1 MFYLSGDAPS
11 PVRRFRGMR
20 SSLPHPGL
28 SIGSEA
34 VEVRNGWTPSANLDP
49 PSSIHDPPS
58 LPDPPSAILDL
69 PSWIPDLRPWTL
81 DHLASLLPGQRRHR
95 FPSVRFFS
103 HQCRGCAGAVLHS
116 RRCFANF
123 HSHVEHSRQSAMC
136 RHRHCVS
143 ARCSPASSC
152 FHRHCS
158 SCGGRFYG

>member
-1 MFYLSGDAPS
+1 MEIFYLFDGAPS
-11 PVRRFRGMR
+11 PFHRFRGMR

-28 SIGSEA
+28 SIGSVA
-34 VEVRNGWTPSANLDP
+34 VEVRNGWTPSANLDL

-69 PSWIPDLRPWTL
+69 PSWTL
-81 DHLASLLPGQRRHR
+81 DHLASLLPGQKRHC

-136 RHRHCVS
+136 HHRRCVF

-152 FHRHCS
+152 FPHRCW
-158 SCGGRFYG
+158 SCGGLLCFCG